1 MRPLETLSLLLLFI
15 ALLFLFFNRKRTYFL
30 TLFFLTI
37 VISIL
42 QYFTE
47 GLRWQ
52 FYIFI
57 YFLPAIYICHIKQKD
72 HIHLIVKVFFSFW
85 VLLAFAVPYII
96 PVFSLPSPQGKDFV
110 GTETFHWVDSS
121 RLEWFTKE
129 KSNDYREIMAQ
140 IWYPGSHHQNKKVE
154 PYMDFI
160 KLRSKT
166 IAAAGNLPSFLPS
179 HLNFVKTNSYLEIPC
194 KNKKG
199 GLPTV
204 IFSHG
209 ITGSRHLHQVLFEHL
224 SSQGYVVVALDHS
237 YDCNLTIFPDRRIA
251 DYRSEIT
258 GNPDSVRIR
267 NKQINTRTK
276 DIVFVLN
283 QITKIHHGNLKSK
296 LNGKLNLEKI
306 AVGGHSYGGAT
317 AIHSAKTDKRIK
329 TCFVLDGWINPV
341 PKATIEQGV
350 QKPLLSIG
358 RPNWEDSDYP
368 DNYNILN
375 QLFSNSSAPNYNI
388 IIKNTLHLD
397 YTDIPLYSP
406 IIKHVMDV
414 GDLPPSTSHKL
425 INNLIFTFLESHLLN
440 KPIGDYNKLLNNNL
454 IAKM

>member
-1 MRPLETLSLLLLFI
+1 MRPLETLSLILLFI
-15 ALLFLFFNRKRTYFL
+15 TLLFLFFNRKRTYFL
-30 TLFFLTI
+30 SLLFLTI

-57 YFLPAIYICHIKQKD
+57 YFLPAIYFCHIKQKD
-72 HIHLIVKVFFSFW
+72 HILSIVKVFFSFW
-85 VLLAFAVPYII
+85 FLLAFVVPYII

-110 GTETFHWVDSS
+110 GTETFHWADSS
-121 RLEWFTKE
+121 RLERFTKE

-166 IAAAGNLPSFLPS
+166 IAAAGNLPSFFPS
-179 HLNFVKTNSYLEIPC
+179 HLNFVKTNSYFEIPC

-237 YDCNLTIFPDRRIA
+237 YDCNLTIFPDGRIA

-317 AIHSAKTDKRIK
+317 AIQSAKTDKRIK
-329 TCFVLDGWINPV
+329 TCFVLDGWINPL
-341 PKATIEQGV
+341 PKATIEQGL
-350 QKPLLSIG
+350 QKPILFMG
-358 RPNWEDSDYP
+358 RPSWEDSDYP
-368 DNYNILN
+368 DNYNLLY
-375 QLFSNSSAPNYNI
+375 QLFSNSSAPSYNI

-406 IIKHVMDV
+406 IIKYVMDV
-414 GDLPPSTSHKL
+414 GDLPFSTSHKL
-425 INNLIFTFLESHLLN
+425 INNLIFTFLESHLLD
-440 KPIGDYNKLLNNNL
+440 KPIGDYNKLLDNNL

>member
-1 MRPLETLSLLLLFI
+1 MRPLETLSLFLLFI
-15 ALLFLFFNRKRTYFL
+15 SLLFLFFERKRTYFL
-30 TLFFLTI
+30 TLLFLTI

-42 QYFTE
+42 QYFVE

-52 FYIFI
+52 LYIFI
-57 YFLPAIYICHIKQKD
+57 YFLPAIYICHIKQKG
-72 HIHLIVKVFFSFW
+72 HIHSFLKTFFSFW
-85 VLLAFAVPYII
+85 FLLALVVPYII
-96 PVFSLPSPQGKDFV
+96 PVFSLPSPQGKDFI

-121 RLEWFTKE
+121 RQEWFTEE

-140 IWYPGSHHQNKKVE
+140 IWYPGSIHQNKEVE
-154 PYMDFI
+154 PYMDYI

-179 HLNFVKTNSYLEIPC
+179 HLNLVKTNSYLEIPC
-194 KNKKG
+194 KNMKG

-204 IFSHG
+204 VFSHG
-209 ITGSRHLHQVLFEHL
+209 ITGSRLLHQTLFEHL

-237 YDCNLTIFPDRRIA
+237 YDCNLTIFPDGRIA

-258 GNPDSVRIR
+258 GHPDSIKIR
-267 NKQINTRTK
+267 NQQINTRTK
-276 DIVFVLN
+276 DIIFALN
-283 QITKIHHGNLKSK
+283 QIIKIHHGGIKSK

-317 AIHSAKTDKRIK
+317 AIQSAKIDERIK
-329 TCFVLDGWINPV
+329 TCFILDGWINPV
-341 PKATIEQGV
+341 PKTTIEQGL
-350 QKPLLSIG
+350 QKPILSMG
-358 RPNWEDSDYP
+358 RPSWADSDYP
-368 DNYNILN
+368 NNYNLLN
-375 QLFSNSSAPNYNI
+375 QLFSNSSASRYNL

-406 IIKHVMDV
+406 IIKYVMDV

-425 INNLIFTFLESHLLN
+425 INNLIFTFLESHLLD
-440 KPIGDYNKLLNNNL
+440 KPIKDYNNLLNNNL
-454 IAKM
+454 INSM

>member
-1 MRPLETLSLLLLFI
+1 MRPLETLSLILLFI
-15 ALLFLFFNRKRTYFL
+15 TLLFLFFNRKRTYFL
-30 TLFFLTI
+30 SLLFLTI

-57 YFLPAIYICHIKQKD
+57 YFLPAIYFCHIKQKD
-72 HIHLIVKVFFSFW
+72 HIPSIVKVFFSFW
-85 VLLAFAVPYII
+85 FILAFVVPYII

-129 KSNDYREIMAQ
+129 ESNDYREIMAQ

-166 IAAAGNLPSFLPS
+166 IAAAGNLPSFFPS
-179 HLNFVKTNSYLEIPC
+179 HLNFVKTNSYFEIPC

-237 YDCNLTIFPDRRIA
+237 YDCNLTIFPDGRIA

-317 AIHSAKTDKRIK
+317 AIQSAKTDKRIK

-341 PKATIEQGV
+341 PKATIERGM
-350 QKPLLSIG
+350 QKPLLCIG
-358 RPNWEDSDYP
+358 RPSWEGSDYP

-375 QLFSNSSAPNYNI
+375 QFFSNSSAPSYNI

-406 IIKHVMDV
+406 IIKFVMDV
-414 GDLPPSTSHKL
+414 GDLPFSTSHKL
-425 INNLIFTFLESHLLN
+425 INNLIFAFLESHLLD
-440 KPIGDYNKLLNNNL
+440 KPIGDYNNLLNNNL